1 MGATMAGTER
11 RSAPA
16 ASTGLR
22 AGIVGAAI
30 VPHAPQ
36 LLSMPETEDLAQ
48 VARVKAMMQK
58 IGNGLRALSPDL
70 VVIISNC
77 HGEEMVV
84 HCVPPFMIHCGD
96 RAQGHAKHKGV
107 WRIDGAAGQA
117 LTECMLDEGFDPAF
131 TLDTDVG
138 TAFTIAHDYCGF
150 SRDTPFLPIFVNVYV
165 PPQPSPQ
172 RCFAFGKALSRSLE
186 RLGKRAVVI
195 ASDGLSH
202 YPGTPMYPTPDLTGD
217 RAIFERLAAG
227 NLNYIMSYDAAQ
239 LDRTGN
245 VECRSL
251 QIMAGAIG
259 DRKPDHALL
268 EPSWHHVYAVLG
280 WTTPIA
286 PEAYVPL
293 YPGFAARHSEL
304 ARAIH
309 TITIDDGACADYKR
323 NRLEFAQRYD
333 LPDEERAALV
343 HLDEDELRERYLVN
357 PMLTYMAKLKVGDPL
372 KHRTRKS

>member
-1 MGATMAGTER
+1 MDGTER
-11 RSAPA
+11 RTGVKPG
-16 ASTGLR
+16 TGLG

-36 LLSMPETEDLAQ
+36 LLSMPDTEDLAQ
-48 VARVKAMMQK
+48 VARVKAMMQTV
-58 IGNGLRALSPDL
+58 GQALRALSPDL

-107 WRIDGAAGQA
+107 WRIDGTAGQA

-150 SRDTPFLPIFVNVYV
+150 SRDTPFLPIYVNVYV

-172 RCFAFGKALSRSLE
+172 RCFAFGKALSRSLQ
-186 RLGKRAVVI
+186 RMGKRAVVI

-202 YPGTPMYPTPDLTGD
+202 YPGTPMYPTPDLAGD
-217 RAIFERLAAG
+217 KVIFEHLAAG
-227 NLNYIMSYDAAQ
+227 NLNYIMSYDAAR
-239 LDRTGN
+239 LDKTGN

-268 EPSWHHVYAVLG
+268 EPSWHHIYAVLG
-280 WTTPIA
+280 WTTPTA

-293 YPGFAARHSEL
+293 YPGFAAQHSEL

-309 TITIDDGACADYKR
+309 AIVTDDDATAAYKR
-323 NRLEFAQRYD
+323 NRPEFAQRYD

-343 HLDEDELRERYLVN
+343 RLDEDELRERYLVN
-357 PMLTYMAKLKVGDPL
+357 PMLTYMAKVRVGDPL
-372 KHRTRKS
+372 KNRNKPG

>member
-1 MGATMAGTER
+1 MDGTVKRPEAATHTGT
-11 RSAPA
+11 
-16 ASTGLR
+16 R

-36 LLSMPETEDLAQ
+36 LLSMPDTEDLAQ
-48 VARVKAMMQK
+48 VARVKAAMQTV
-58 IGNGLRALSPDL
+58 GEGLRALSPDL

-96 RAQGHAKHKGV
+96 RAQGAGRHQGL
-107 WRIDGAAGQA
+107 WRIDGEAGQA
-117 LTECMLDEGFDPAF
+117 LTHLMLEEGFDPAF

-150 SRDTPFLPIFVNVYV
+150 SRETPFLPIYVNVYV

-195 ASDGLSH
+195 VSDGLSH
-202 YPGTPMYPTPDLTGD
+202 YPGTPMYPTPDLAGD
-217 RAIFERLAAG
+217 RVIFERLAAG
-227 NLNYIMSYDAAQ
+227 NLLYIMSYDSAR

-251 QIMAGAIG
+251 QILAGAIG
-259 DRKPDHALL
+259 DRRPDHALL
-268 EPSWHHVYAVLG
+268 EPSWHHIYAVLG
-280 WTTPIA
+280 WTTPLA
-286 PEAYVPL
+286 QEAYAPL

-309 TITIDDGACADYKR
+309 AIVTDDAASAAYKS
-323 NRLEFAQRYD
+323 NRPEFAQRYD

-343 HLDEDELRERYLVN
+343 RLDEDELRERYLVN
-357 PMLTYMAKLKVGDPL
+357 PMLTYMAKVKVGDPL
-372 KHRTRKS
+372 KNRARKT